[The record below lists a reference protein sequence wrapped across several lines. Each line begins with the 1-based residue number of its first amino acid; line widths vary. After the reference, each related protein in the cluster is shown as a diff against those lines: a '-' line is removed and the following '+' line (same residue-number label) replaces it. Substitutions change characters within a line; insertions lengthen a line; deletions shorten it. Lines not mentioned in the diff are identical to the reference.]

1 MFLQH
6 QPFREGAPGVWTV
19 PVGERQ
25 GNNLLAMEGL
35 SEERAH
41 YRSPQS
47 AQRGQGG
54 PADTNGPK
62 CKSSVA
68 MNHHFQCEFKK
79 KNYKVRQLLLKI
91 FYHK

>member
-1 MFLQH
+1 MVLCG
-6 QPFREGAPGVWTV
+6 PRTVLRPGAPDPSLPEDPGVWTV

-25 GNNLLAMEGL
+25 GNNLLAMKGL

-68 MNHHFQCEFKK
+68 MNHHFQCELKK
-79 KNYKVRQLLLKI
+79 KKL
-91 FYHK
+91 